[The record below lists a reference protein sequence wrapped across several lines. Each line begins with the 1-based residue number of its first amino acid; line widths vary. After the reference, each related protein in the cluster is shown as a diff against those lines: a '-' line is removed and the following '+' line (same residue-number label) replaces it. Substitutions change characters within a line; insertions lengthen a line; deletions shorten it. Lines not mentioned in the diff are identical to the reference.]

1 MIITRL
7 TGGLG
12 NQMFQYAFG
21 RELSERHNTEL
32 KLDVESYGP
41 EANQMPPRTYD
52 LGIFNVRETF
62 ASAEEIR
69 QLATRV
75 SHDISDRILNRLLG
89 VKASHIREPHFHFS
103 ETAYRSSDNVYL
115 SGYWQTERYFRDVEP
130 KLRSEFTFRDPMSEN
145 AVPIYDEITASNS
158 VCVHVRRTDFL
169 VNPLNGFYEVDY
181 YRKAEELIRERVSN
195 PAYFVFSDD
204 MDWCEANLAF
214 DGPTQFVS
222 QDFGP
227 LKFRDD
233 LRLMSACKHFVVAN
247 SSFSWWAAWLNPDPA
262 KTVIAPKAWFADR
275 SLDTRDLIPEDW
287 IRI

>member
-7 TGGLG
+7 NGGLG

-32 KLDVESYGP
+32 KLDVESFKP
-41 EANQMPPRTYD
+41 EAKQFPQRTYD
-52 LGIFNVRETF
+52 LGIFNIRETF

-69 QLATRV
+69 RLAKRV
-75 SHDISDRILNRLLG
+75 SHDISDRILNRVVG
-89 VKASHIREPHFHFS
+89 VKSSHIREPHFHFS
-103 ETAYRSSDNVYL
+103 ETAYSSPDNVYL
-115 SGYWQTERYFRDVEP
+115 NGYWQTERYFQNVGP

-145 AVPIYDEITASNS
+145 AVPIHDQIIASNS

-169 VNPLNGFYEVDY
+169 INPLNGFYEVDY
-181 YRKAEELIRERVSN
+181 YRQAEELIQKRVPN

-204 MDWCEANLAF
+204 MDWCEANLSFA
-214 DGPTQFVS
+214 GPTQFIS

-233 LRLMSACKHFVVAN
+233 LRLMSKCKHFVVAN
-247 SSFSWWAAWLNPDPA
+247 SSFSWWAAWLNPAPN
-262 KTVIAPKAWFADR
+262 KTVIAPRAWFADQ
-275 SLDTRDLIPEDW
+275 SLDTQDLIPADW